1 MHDNSGIVALWIRRL
16 GFESLQAHTE
26 SLGSADSF
34 ARWRDCSHDRIPTTI
49 PTAQVTAGAGV
60 SRSAC
65 RIYTD
70 GWELCEDPGRC
81 VAAHRECERSVSRS
95 DAATLIVAS
104 TDDVDTVQVA
114 AGELIEKASRCIDA
128 STEP

>member
-1 MHDNSGIVALWIRRL
+1 
-16 GFESLQAHTE
+16 
-26 SLGSADSF
+26 
-34 ARWRDCSHDRIPTTI
+34 
-49 PTAQVTAGAGV
+49 V

-70 GWELCEDPGRC
+70 GWELCEDPCRC